1 MVKRWWSK
9 LSLRAQDNV
18 ITTGVVL
25 VLLGVAIVLAG
36 LLTWV
41 MGM

>member
-18 ITTGVVL
+18 ITTCVVL
-25 VLLGVAIVLAG
+25 VLLGVAVVLAQI
-36 LLTWV
+36 LTWV
-41 MGM
+41 LGM